1 MLCTLVRYIVVFFS
15 IPQSGHVFKCVF
27 GCDWRPDV
35 TKSQCK
41 ESNVSSS
48 RPSIYTGNLM
58 VDLSHSCL
66 ICIIFFK
73 SCNETV
79 VYIGILWCVLYDC
92 SLHTPLGIMGNHM
105 HRSKSAWRSSS
116 FNGFLSVY
124 LFFLQETSIPLYVA
138 VFYTIE
144 NSVLWSFIHCTVVTK
159 LAAMTWLQCWHRT
172 LPLGAAASPSPVDL
186 AESVGGHVHAYEQ
199 LSSL

>member
-1 MLCTLVRYIVVFFS
+1 
-15 IPQSGHVFKCVF
+15 
-27 GCDWRPDV
+27 
-35 TKSQCK
+35 
-41 ESNVSSS
+41 
-48 RPSIYTGNLM
+48 M

-116 FNGFLSVY
+116 LNGFLSVY

-186 AESVGGHVHAYEQ
+186 AESVGGTRSRVWTVIVFIESQALNLFFPPDREWTVPSSARVHCPFKMDTFRGMCR
-199 LSSL
+199 SL